1 MRPGVEGRRAQVIA
15 WVERCPPCGVII
27 RRAPGSPSG
36 QGKKKGKPR
45 HRQTQRPRPSGPT
58 KAKPMTR
65 AERQRAAALKN
76 QADDARQ
83 YRRRP
88 NLEYDRPGGKSGAS

>member
-1 MRPGVEGRRAQVIA
+1 
-15 WVERCPPCGVII
+15 
-27 RRAPGSPSG
+27 
-36 QGKKKGKPR
+36 
-45 HRQTQRPRPSGPT
+45 
-58 KAKPMTR
+58 MTR